1 MARSESEYLRLIQRV
16 KHLELASRKLVDGL
30 FSGNYRS
37 VFRGPG
43 IEFDEVRE
51 YAEGDDA
58 RLIDWNVSSRMQS
71 AYTKTFREER
81 ELLLFLLVD
90 VSGSVRPFEA
100 MSSRFETAA
109 QLTALLSFAAIRNN
123 DRVGAGFFSDR
134 IEHWT
139 SPLKGRK
146 HGLRIIQDM
155 LSVEPEGRGSDLALA
170 LRAAGEALPRRGI
183 CVIISDFKTSNY
195 YRELRTL
202 ARRHDTLAIRV
213 VDPIDI
219 EFPES
224 GLIQLEDP
232 ESGREILAHGSTGYR
247 KDYHSYWQMHRRQWL
262 RECGRRGVSTLEIR
276 TDEDAATHLIR
287 YFKRRGQR

>member
-1 MARSESEYLRLIQRV
+1 MARSESDYLRLIQRV

-109 QLTALLSFAAIRNN
+109 QLTALLSFAAIGNN
-123 DRVGAGFFSDR
+123 DRVGALFFSDR

-170 LRAAGEALPRRGI
+170 LRTAGEALPRRGI

-232 ESGREILAHGSTGYR
+232 ESGREILAHGSPGYR
-247 KDYHSYWQMHRRQWL
+247 RDYHSYWQMHRRQWL

-287 YFKRRGQR
+287 YFKRRRKR

>member
-1 MARSESEYLRLIQRV
+1 MARSESDYLRLIQRV
-16 KHLELASRKLVDGL
+16 KHLELASRKLIDGL

-51 YAEGDDA
+51 YTEGDDA
-58 RLIDWNVSSRMQS
+58 RLIDWNVSSRMNS
-71 AYTKTFREER
+71 AFTKTFREER

-90 VSGSVRPFEA
+90 VSGSIRPSET
-100 MSSRFETAA
+100 MSSRFESAA
-109 QLTALLSFAAIRNN
+109 QLTALLSFAAIGNN

-134 IEHWT
+134 IEHWIP
-139 SPLKGRK
+139 PLKGRK
-146 HGLRIIQDM
+146 HGLRIIQDT
-155 LSVEPEGRGSDLALA
+155 LATEPRGRGSDLALA
-170 LRAAGEALPRRGI
+170 LRTVGEALPRRGI
-183 CVIISDFKTSNY
+183 CVVISDFKTSNY

-213 VDPIDI
+213 VDPLDI

-224 GLIQLEDP
+224 GLLQLEDP
-232 ESGREILAHGSTGYR
+232 ESGKQILASGSPGYR

-276 TDEDAATHLIR
+276 TDEDAASHLIR
-287 YFKRRGQR
+287 YFRRRR